1 MQAVTLNGRIISRI
15 FEILPARI
23 QNWHS
28 SPCLAEEA
36 DKVALE
42 RVRDEQN
49 RARQKLEDL
58 DRKQKQLGDFIN
70 NVKQYEIAD
79 ATDVSTRSPTLLT

>member
-70 NVKQYEIAD
+70 SVKQYDVAE
-79 ATDVSTRSPTLLT
+79 ATDVCVTSR